1 MKRVVKTLIFVT
13 VFVVLGGLSAGLYYF
28 HFDMKPGIIKGIIA
42 SMAPPPASV
51 AATTAKQDHWVP
63 GLYAVGSVRAYQGID
78 VSSQLGGVVAAIHI
92 GSGQDVARGAPLYD
106 LDTGPEHAD
115 LKSFSAILKN
125 AEIALVRQQQLITG
139 GNTARANLDT
149 AEAARDQAQASVE
162 RVKAIIAQKTLLA
175 PFAGRLGI
183 RKLDVGQYVG
193 PGTSLITLQQLDP
206 IFVDFPLPEQALGKL
221 KNGEEVDVKVDAYPD
236 TIFKGRIDL
245 VDARISSES
254 RSVMVRALF
263 GNPDKRLL
271 PGMFS
276 NVEVI
281 AGAPRDVVVLPRTA
295 VSFSLYGDSVYVL
308 TPKAAEPTPGGA
320 QAAESP
326 KAAKD
331 APKDASGKPIMVAT
345 RRFVRTGEVKG
356 DEVAILDGIKPGDT
370 VIAEGQIK
378 LQNGAD
384 VVVDPSARLIAPAVM
399 PKE

>member
-1 MKRVVKTLIFVT
+1 MKRAVKTLIFVFA
-13 VFVVLGGLSAGLYYF
+13 FVVLGGLSAGLYYF

-92 GSGQDVARGAPLYD
+92 GSGQDVAKGAPLYD

-125 AEIALVRQQQLITG
+125 AEIALTRQQQLITG

-206 IFVDFPLPEQALGKL
+206 IFVDFPVPEQSLEKL
-221 KNGEEVDVKVDAYPD
+221 KYGEEVDVKVDAYPG
-236 TIFKGRIDL
+236 TTFKGKIDL
-245 VDARISSES
+245 VDARIASES

-263 GNPDKRLL
+263 ANPDKRLL

-281 AGAPRDVVVLPRTA
+281 AGQPGDVVVLPRTA

-308 TPKAAEPTPGGA
+308 TPKPPAAKPGSA
-320 QAAESP
+320 QAAEP
-326 KAAKD
+326 GKNP
-331 APKDASGKPIMVAT
+331 PKDASGKPIMVAT

-356 DEVAILDGIKPGDT
+356 DEVAILDGVKPGET

-384 VVVDPSARLIAPAVM
+384 VVIDPNARLIAPAIM

>member
-1 MKRVVKTLIFVT
+1 MKRAIKTLIFVFA
-13 VFVVLGGLSAGLYYF
+13 FVVLGGLSAGLYYF
-28 HFDMKPGIIKGIIA
+28 HFNMKPGIIRGIIA

-78 VSSQLGGVVAAIHI
+78 VASQLGGVVAAIHI
-92 GSGQDVARGAPLYD
+92 GSGQDVAKGAPLYD

-125 AEIALVRQQQLITG
+125 ADIALTRQQQLITG
-139 GNTARANLDT
+139 GNTARANLDS

-206 IFVDFPLPEQALGKL
+206 IFVDFPVPEQSLDKL
-221 KNGEEVDVKVDAYPD
+221 KYGEEVDVKVDAYPG
-236 TIFKGRIDL
+236 TVFKGKIDL
-245 VDARISSES
+245 VDARIASES

-263 GNPDKRLL
+263 ANPDKRLL

-281 AGAPRDVVVLPRTA
+281 AGAAGDVVVLPRTA

-308 TPKAAEPTPGGA
+308 TPKPP
-320 QAAESP
+320 
-326 KAAKD
+326 AAKPGSAEAAATSSN

-356 DEVAILDGIKPGDT
+356 DEVAILDGVKPGET

-384 VVVDPSARLIAPAVM
+384 VVIDPNARLVAPAV
-399 PKE
+399 PAKE

>member
-1 MKRVVKTLIFVT
+1 MKRLVKTLIFIG
-13 VFVVLGGLSAGLYYF
+13 VFVILGGLSVGLYHF
-28 HFDMKPGIIKGIIA
+28 HFDVKPGIIKGFIA
-42 SMAPPPASV
+42 AMTPPPASV
-51 AATTAKQDHWVP
+51 AATTAKEDRWVP
-63 GLYAVGSVRAYQGID
+63 GLYAVGSARAFQGID

-92 GSGQDVARGAPLYD
+92 GSGQDVDKGAPLYD

-125 AEIALVRQQQLITG
+125 ADIALTRQQQLITG
-139 GNTARANLDT
+139 GNTARANLDS

-162 RVKAIIAQKTLLA
+162 RVKAIIAQKTLIA

-183 RKLDVGQYVG
+183 RKLDVGQYAS

-206 IFVDFPLPEQALGKL
+206 IYVDFPIPEQSLEKL

-236 TIFKGRIDL
+236 TIFKGKIDL
-245 VDARISSES
+245 VDARIASES

-263 GNPDKRLL
+263 GNPERRLL
-271 PGMFS
+271 PGMFA

-281 AGAPRDVVVLPRTA
+281 AGKPADMVVLPRTA

-308 TPKAAEPTPGGA
+308 SPKPPKAKPGSA
-320 QAAESP
+320 QAAETSGET
-326 KAAKD
+326 
-331 APKDASGKPIMVAT
+331 PKDASGKPIMIAT

-356 DEVAILDGIKPGDT
+356 DQVAILEGVKPGET

-384 VVVDPSARLIAPAVM
+384 VVIDPNARLIAPAIM